1 MIKVLFAASEA
12 VPFAKTGGLAEV
24 VGTLPKAL
32 RKLNVD
38 ARIIVPLYGDV
49 PETLR
54 LQMRQLATETV
65 QLGWR
70 RQHCGLFELDYEGM
84 TVYFVDNEY
93 YFRRKGLYNF
103 YDEAERFGF
112 FSKAVLDVLPR
123 LGGWI
128 PDIIHCHDWHA
139 GMIPVLLRTQYCRAP
154 WCSAIKT
161 LCTIHNLEYQGV
173 FPQSILA
180 DMFNLEHDAAA
191 VRGLEFYGMIN
202 FLKGGLEYADFI
214 STVSPSYARE
224 IQTRYWGEKL
234 DGVLARRS
242 DRMVGIVNGIDTE
255 MYDPAKDEALFAN
268 YSLRSLRGK
277 AINKA
282 KFQESLGLEQKADT
296 MLIGVVSRLVKAKG
310 FELVQRVLDEI
321 MMEDVQLV
329 VLGTGDPHFQDAF
342 RDAARRYP
350 GRMVAHIGYDDT
362 LAHRIYAASDL
373 FLMPSQKEPCGIS
386 QLIAMR
392 YGSIPLVR
400 EVGGLQDTV
409 ETFNPETDEGNG
421 FSFTNYNAHD
431 MLHVIRL
438 TANTFKDKKRWTKL
452 VKSAMQA
459 EHSWKTSAKEYLALY
474 RRMLKEDFHVSE

>member
-12 VPFAKTGGLAEV
+12 VPFAKTGGLADV

-32 RKLNVD
+32 QKLKVD

-49 PETLR
+49 PETFR
-54 LQMRQLATETV
+54 LQMRHIATETV

-70 RQHCGLFELDYEGM
+70 RQHCGLFQMEYEGIP
-84 TVYFVDNEY
+84 VYFVDNEY

-123 LGGWI
+123 LDWI
-128 PDIIHCHDWHA
+128 PDIIHCHDWHV
-139 GMIPVLLRTQYCRAP
+139 GMIPVLLRSQYCRAP
-154 WCSAIKT
+154 WCSTIKT
-161 LCTIHNLEYQGV
+161 LCTIHNLEYQGI
-173 FPQSILA
+173 FPQNVLG
-180 DMFNLEHDAAA
+180 DMFNLEHDSKA
-191 VRGLEFYGMIN
+191 VKGLEFFGMIN
-202 FLKGGLEYADFI
+202 FLKGGLEYADYI
-214 STVSPSYARE
+214 GTVSPSYARE

-234 DGVLARRS
+234 DGVLSRRS
-242 DRMVGIVNGIDTE
+242 DRLVGIVNGIDNE
-255 MYDPAKDEALFAN
+255 LYDPAKDPALFAN
-268 YSLRSLRGK
+268 FSTRSLKGK
-277 AINKA
+277 AVNKSQL
-282 KFQESLGLEQKADT
+282 QESLGLEQKADA
-296 MLIGVVSRLVKAKG
+296 MLIGIVSRLVKAKG

-321 MMEDVQLV
+321 LTENVQLV
-329 VLGTGDPHFQDAF
+329 VLGTGDPHFQDVF

-350 GRMVAHIGYDDT
+350 DRVSTNIGYDDT
-362 LAHRIYAASDL
+362 LARRIYAASDL
-373 FLMPSQKEPCGIS
+373 LFMPSQKEPCGVS

-409 ETFNPETDEGNG
+409 DTFNPETNEGTG

-431 MLHVIRL
+431 MLHVVRL
-438 TANTFKDKKRWTKL
+438 AAQVFRDKKRWTKL

-459 EHSWKTSAKEYLALY
+459 EHSWKTSAKEYLELY

>member
-12 VPFAKTGGLAEV
+12 VPFAKTGGLADV

-32 RKLNVD
+32 QKLKVD

-49 PETLR
+49 PETFR
-54 LQMRQLATETV
+54 LQMRHIATETV

-70 RQHCGLFELDYEGM
+70 RQHCGLFQMEYEGIP
-84 TVYFVDNEY
+84 VYFVDNEY

-123 LGGWI
+123 LDWI
-128 PDIIHCHDWHA
+128 PDIIHCHDWHV
-139 GMIPVLLRTQYCRAP
+139 GMIPVLLRSQYCRAP
-154 WCSAIKT
+154 WCSTIKT
-161 LCTIHNLEYQGV
+161 LCTIHNLEYQGI
-173 FPQSILA
+173 FPQNVLG
-180 DMFNLEHDAAA
+180 DMFNLDHDAKA
-191 VRGLEFYGMIN
+191 VKGLEFYGMIN
-202 FLKGGLEYADFI
+202 FLKGGLEYADYI
-214 STVSPSYARE
+214 GTVSPSYARE

-242 DRMVGIVNGIDTE
+242 DRLVGIVNGIDNE
-255 MYDPAKDEALFAN
+255 LYSPAKDAALFAN
-268 YSLRSLRGK
+268 FSTRSLKGK
-277 AINKA
+277 AVNKSRL
-282 KFQESLGLEQKADT
+282 QESLGLEQKADA
-296 MLIGVVSRLVKAKG
+296 MLIGIVSRLVKAKG

-321 MMEDVQLV
+321 LAENVQLV
-329 VLGTGDPHFQDAF
+329 VLGTGDPHFQDVF

-350 GRMVAHIGYDDT
+350 GRVSTNIGYDDT
-362 LAHRIYAASDL
+362 LARRIYAASDL
-373 FLMPSQKEPCGIS
+373 LFMPSQKEPCGVS

-392 YGSIPLVR
+392 YGCIPLVR

-409 ETFNPETDEGNG
+409 DTFNPETNEGTG

-431 MLHVIRL
+431 MLHVVRL
-438 TANTFKDKKRWTKL
+438 AVQVFHDKKRWTKL

-459 EHSWKTSAKEYLALY
+459 EHSWKTSAKEYLELY

>member
-12 VPFAKTGGLAEV
+12 VPFAKTGGLADV

-32 RKLNVD
+32 QKLKVD

-49 PETLR
+49 PETFR
-54 LQMRQLATETV
+54 LQMRHIATETV

-70 RQHCGLFELDYEGM
+70 RQHCGLFQMEYEGIP
-84 TVYFVDNEY
+84 VYFVDNEY

-123 LGGWI
+123 LDWI
-128 PDIIHCHDWHA
+128 PDIIHCHDWHV
-139 GMIPVLLRTQYCRAP
+139 GMIPVLLRSQYCRAP
-154 WCSAIKT
+154 WCSTIKT
-161 LCTIHNLEYQGV
+161 LCTIHNLEYQGI
-173 FPQSILA
+173 FPQNVLG
-180 DMFNLEHDAAA
+180 DMFNLDHDAKA
-191 VRGLEFYGMIN
+191 VKGLEFYGMIN
-202 FLKGGLEYADFI
+202 FLKGGLEYADYI
-214 STVSPSYARE
+214 GTVSPSYARE

-242 DRMVGIVNGIDTE
+242 DRLVGIVNGIDNE
-255 MYDPAKDEALFAN
+255 LYSPAKDAALFAN
-268 YSLRSLRGK
+268 FSTRSLKGK
-277 AINKA
+277 SVNKSRL
-282 KFQESLGLEQKADT
+282 QESLGLEQKADA
-296 MLIGVVSRLVKAKG
+296 MLIGIVSRLVKAKG

-321 MMEDVQLV
+321 LAENVQLV
-329 VLGTGDPHFQDAF
+329 VLGTGDPHFQDVF

-350 GRMVAHIGYDDT
+350 GRVSTNIGYDDT
-362 LAHRIYAASDL
+362 LARRIYAASDL
-373 FLMPSQKEPCGIS
+373 LFMPSQKEPCGVS

-392 YGSIPLVR
+392 YGCIPLVR

-409 ETFNPETDEGNG
+409 DTFNPETNEGTG

-431 MLHVIRL
+431 MLHVVRL
-438 TANTFKDKKRWTKL
+438 AVQVFHDKKRWTKL

-459 EHSWKTSAKEYLALY
+459 EHSWKTSAKEYLELY

>member
-12 VPFAKTGGLAEV
+12 VPFAKTGGLADV

-32 RKLNVD
+32 QKLKVD

-49 PETLR
+49 PETFR
-54 LQMRQLATETV
+54 LQMRHIATETV

-70 RQHCGLFELDYEGM
+70 RQHCGLFQMEYEGIP
-84 TVYFVDNEY
+84 VYFVDNEY

-123 LGGWI
+123 LDWI
-128 PDIIHCHDWHA
+128 PDIIHCHDWHV
-139 GMIPVLLRTQYCRAP
+139 GMIPVLLRSQYCRAP
-154 WCSAIKT
+154 WCSTIKT
-161 LCTIHNLEYQGV
+161 ICTIHNLEYQGI
-173 FPQSILA
+173 FPQNVLG
-180 DMFNLEHDAAA
+180 DMFNLDHDAKA
-191 VRGLEFYGMIN
+191 VKGLEFYGMIN
-202 FLKGGLEYADFI
+202 FLKGGLEYADYI
-214 STVSPSYARE
+214 GTVSPSYARE

-242 DRMVGIVNGIDTE
+242 DRLVGIVNGIDNE
-255 MYDPAKDEALFAN
+255 LYSPAKDAALFAN
-268 YSLRSLRGK
+268 FSTRSLKGK
-277 AINKA
+277 SVNKSRL
-282 KFQESLGLEQKADT
+282 QESLGLEQKADA
-296 MLIGVVSRLVKAKG
+296 MLIGIVSRLVKAKG

-321 MMEDVQLV
+321 LTENVQLV
-329 VLGTGDPHFQDAF
+329 VLGTGDPHFQDVF

-350 GRMVAHIGYDDT
+350 GRVSTNIGYDDT
-362 LAHRIYAASDL
+362 LARRIYAASDL
-373 FLMPSQKEPCGIS
+373 LFMPSQKEPCGVS

-392 YGSIPLVR
+392 YGCIPLVR

-409 ETFNPETDEGNG
+409 DTFNPETNEGTG

-431 MLHVIRL
+431 MLHVVRL
-438 TANTFKDKKRWTKL
+438 AVQVFHDKKRWTKL

-459 EHSWKTSAKEYLALY
+459 EHSWKTSAKEYLELY

>member
-12 VPFAKTGGLAEV
+12 VPFAKTGGLADV

-32 RKLNVD
+32 RKLKVD
-38 ARIIVPLYGDV
+38 ARIIVPLYGDI
-49 PETLR
+49 PETFR
-54 LQMRQLATETV
+54 LQMRHVATETV

-70 RQHCGLFELDYEGM
+70 RQHCGLFELEHEGI

-123 LGGWI
+123 LDWI
-128 PDIIHCHDWHA
+128 PDIIHCHDWHV
-139 GMIPVLLRTQYCRAP
+139 GMIPVLLRSQYCRAP
-154 WCSAIKT
+154 WCSTIKT
-161 LCTIHNLEYQGV
+161 LCTIHNLEYQGI
-173 FPQSILA
+173 FPQNVLG
-180 DMFNLEHDAAA
+180 DMFNLEHDPKA
-191 VRGLEFYGMIN
+191 VKGLDFYGMIN

-214 STVSPSYARE
+214 GTVSPSYARE

-242 DRMVGIVNGIDTE
+242 DRMAGIVNGIDNDL
-255 MYDPAKDEALFAN
+255 YDPAKDAALFAN
-268 YSLRSLRGK
+268 FSTRSLKGK
-277 AINKA
+277 AVNKA
-282 KFQESLGLEQKADT
+282 QLQESLGLEQKADA
-296 MLIGVVSRLVKAKG
+296 MLIGIVSRLVKAKG

-321 MMEDVQLV
+321 LSENVQLV
-329 VLGTGDPHFQDAF
+329 VLGTGDPHFQDMF

-350 GRMVAHIGYDDT
+350 GKVVTKIGYDDT
-362 LAHRIYAASDL
+362 LARRIYAASDL
-373 FLMPSQKEPCGIS
+373 LFMPSQKEPCGVS

-392 YGSIPLVR
+392 YGCIPLVR

-409 ETFNPETDEGNG
+409 DTFNPENNEGTG

-431 MLHVIRL
+431 MLHVVKL
-438 TANTFKDKKRWTKL
+438 AAQVFHDKKRWTKL

-459 EHSWKTSAKEYLALY
+459 EHSWKTSAKEYLELY